1 MTGSLLFPVLLL
13 AVMYIFFFLPQ
24 IRKNKKQKSFIAELK
39 KGDKIVTTGG
49 IHGKIVELKDLTCVI
64 DTGGGS
70 KLKMNRA
77 AINME
82 ASALLTTESEVSK
95 LDN

>member
-1 MTGSLLFPVLLL
+1 MSSLLFPVLLI

-24 IRKNKKQKSFIAELK
+24 IRKQKKQKQFITDLK

-49 IHGKIVELKDLTCVI
+49 IHGKISELKDLTAII
-64 DTGGGS
+64 DTGGNT
-70 KLKMNRA
+70 KLKINRA

-82 ASALLTTESEVSK
+82 ASQM
-95 LDN
+95 LDNTNE

>member
-1 MTGSLLFPVLLL
+1 MDSNLLFPILLV

-24 IRKNKKQKSFIAELK
+24 IRKQKKQKQFIADLK
-39 KGDKIVTTGG
+39 KGDKIVTNGG

-70 KLKMNRA
+70 KLKINRA
-77 AINME
+77 ALNME
-82 ASALLTTESEVSK
+82 ASSLLDSNQKE
-95 LDN
+95 D